1 MLRSSSCIETDSET
15 AAASNVA
22 FQDSHETQHASANDF
37 DWDSFLEHTMTS
49 SLPHQAEGQG
59 PGYGPTASSIVG
71 DTTQW
76 TDMFLGDPSIDWIG
90 LSDTLFM

>member
-1 MLRSSSCIETDSET
+1 M
-15 AAASNVA
+15 AASNMVVPH
-22 FQDSHETQHASANDF
+22 SHEIRHASANDF
-37 DWDSFLEHTMTS
+37 DWDSFLNHTMTS

-59 PGYGPTASSIVG
+59 DGYEPTASSIVG

-90 LSDTLFM
+90 LGDTLFV

>member
-1 MLRSSSCIETDSET
+1 M
-15 AAASNVA
+15 VA
-22 FQDSHETQHASANDF
+22 PYSHELQHTSANDF
-37 DWDSFLEHTMTS
+37 DWDSFLNHTMTS

-59 PGYGPTASSIVG
+59 PGYEPTASSIVG

-90 LSDTLFM
+90 LGDTLFV